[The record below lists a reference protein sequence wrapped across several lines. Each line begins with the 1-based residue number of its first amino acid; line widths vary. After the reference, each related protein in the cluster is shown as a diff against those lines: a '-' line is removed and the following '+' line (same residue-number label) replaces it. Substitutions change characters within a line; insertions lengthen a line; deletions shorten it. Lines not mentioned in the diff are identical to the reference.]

1 VPASSP
7 ALTSSLAFLPTK
19 DAGECAGRVQEARRL
34 LVETTLS
41 IKEVA
46 ARCGYDRVSQFDRQF
61 GRQCGMTP
69 GVYRSLWQV
78 QPGRTRPRKA

>member
-1 VPASSP
+1 
-7 ALTSSLAFLPTK
+7 
-19 DAGECAGRVQEARRL
+19 VQEARRL

-69 GVYRSLWQV
+69 GVYRFALA
-78 QPGRTRPRKA
+78 GRGCQKLCV